1 MRFILLI
8 ALVLRLGYAGAH
20 GASVYPESVLAS
32 DDLRALTEKL
42 EKKRLRHSEAGFV
55 RMLFTQMHRQVLK
68 QFKEGTTLAEALQTG
83 AYNCLTATTF
93 FALLLDHF
101 RVSYRIVE
109 TNYHVFLLADV
120 GGSTWLIETTDPLNG
135 IVSKPEQ
142 VEARIAFYRQMPPPV
157 SGVLRGYAYRKD
169 YFRVLSVQEL
179 RGLDYFNQAV
189 GALNEGNLKKSV
201 YLLQQASVFYQS
213 GRIREIAGI
222 LSLMIH
228 ERNLSEKDRSD
239 LLRRLFII
247 EQLSAPALA
256 SAAGG

>member
-1 MRFILLI
+1 MRLILLI
-8 ALVLRLGYAGAH
+8 TLVLTLGSAGAH
-20 GASVYPESVLAS
+20 GASVYPENVLAS
-32 DDLRALTEKL
+32 ADLRALAEKM
-42 EKKRLRHSEAGFV
+42 EKKRPRHTEAGFV
-55 RMLFTQMHRQVLK
+55 RMLFSQMHRQVLK

-83 AYNCLTATTF
+83 AYNCLTASTF

-101 RVSYRIVE
+101 QVSYRIVE
-109 TNYHVFLLADV
+109 TNYHIFLLANV

-135 IVSKPEQ
+135 IVSKPEE

-157 SGVLRGYAYRKD
+157 TGALRGYAYRKD

-189 GALNEGNLKKSV
+189 CALNEGNLKKSV

-222 LSLMIH
+222 LSLMINEH
-228 ERNLSEKDRSD
+228 GFSEKERSD

-256 SAAGG
+256 SAAGR